1 MSYTTAPVGA
11 FVHKKLDIGSAHAA
25 SHRPPKTTPNR
36 KTSSP
41 SKPTASIFL
50 QDFLDDLDIGVAH
63 TSPDGT
69 LLYANSAFVEI
80 LGLPPFEDIG
90 GSNLKKFVAAAS
102 WQPLE
107 VALAQAPRG
116 RTVGELKIETPAGTP
131 RIVRLTFSAIRQA
144 AFPSIAI
151 IAVEATELVEKTKA
165 LQNSESALHLLSARL
180 LQLQDEERRRIARDL
195 HDVTGQELAVAAMSL
210 DHLIRTLDRPGL
222 DKHKAITAITESA
235 GLVHK
240 VEQEIRTLSYV
251 LHPPLLDEM
260 GLGSAVNW
268 YIDGLVKR
276 SGMQIE
282 THIPSEVKRLSVD
295 KEIALFRVIQESL
308 TNVLRHSGTTKACV
322 RISADAHR
330 IHVAVEDEGKGLDT
344 QKLSSATAKLGV
356 GIQGMR
362 GRLHQL
368 GGKLEV
374 RSNGHGTQVLATVPL
389 HEATASDAAHPVEP
403 EVAAKP
409 DGEPATAFQGTASR
423 KRILIVDDHEVAR
436 QGIRALL
443 RDQSD
448 LEICG
453 EAQDG
458 LEAVTKTKDL
468 APDLVIL
475 DLSMPR
481 AGGLS
486 AAHKIRTSG
495 LSTKILIFTTHH
507 YPGLDRMLRSAG
519 CDGYVHKANAS
530 QDLIR
535 GVREVLL
542 GNEFYN
548 SEVSQG
554 QVSQAQHA

>member
-1 MSYTTAPVGA
+1 VR
-11 FVHKKLDIGSAHAA
+11 KKLSSIDPTHAA
-25 SHRPPKTTPNR
+25 AHRRRRVASNGQISQAKTPAGLSFR
-36 KTSSP
+36 
-41 SKPTASIFL
+41 
-50 QDFLDDLDIGVAH
+50 DFLEGLDVGIASVS
-63 TSPDGT
+63 TDGT
-69 LLYANSAFVEI
+69 LRYANGSFVEL
-80 LGLPPFEDIG
+80 LGVPGFEDVAG
-90 GSNLKKFVAAAS
+90 LNLKKFVSAAS
-102 WQPLE
+102 WPSLE
-107 VALAQAPRG
+107 AALAQAPQG
-116 RTVGELKIETPAGTP
+116 HTEGELKMETPAAGAP
-131 RIVRLTFSAIRQA
+131 RTIRLSFSPIRQA
-144 AFPSIAI
+144 QATTIRI
-151 IAVEATELVEKTKA
+151 IATEVTELVEKTKA
-165 LQNSESALHLLSARL
+165 LQNSETALHSLSARL

-210 DHLIRTLDRPGL
+210 DHLVRSLDRPGL

-235 GLVHK
+235 GLIHK

-282 THIPSEVKRLSVD
+282 THIPAQVKRLTVEG
-295 KEIALFRVIQESL
+295 EIALFRVIQESL
-308 TNVLRHSGTTKACV
+308 TNVLRHSGTNRARV
-322 RISADAHR
+322 RITVNSNR
-330 IHVAVEDEGKGLDT
+330 IQVAVEDQGKGLDT
-344 QKLSSATAKLGV
+344 RKLSSVTPKLGV

-368 GGKLEV
+368 GGNLEV
-374 RSNGHGTQVLATVPL
+374 HSSGHGTQVLATLPIQ
-389 HEATASDAAHPVEP
+389 EATDPAATR
-403 EVAAKP
+403 AAREADTKTN
-409 DGEPATAFQGTASR
+409 GEPAETFHEARAR

-443 RDQSD
+443 SDQSD

-468 APDLVIL
+468 SPDLVIL

-486 AAHKIRTSG
+486 AAHQIRHSG
-495 LSTKILIFTTHH
+495 IQTKILIFTTHS
-507 YPGLDRMLRSAG
+507 YPGLDRMLRTAG

-535 GVREVLL
+535 GVRTVLL
-542 GNEFYN
+542 GEKFYD
-548 SEVSQG
+548 SKL
-554 QVSQAQHA
+554 AQQQSA

>member
-1 MSYTTAPVGA
+1 MR
-11 FVHKKLDIGSAHAA
+11 KKLDTG
-25 SHRPPKTTPNR
+25 
-36 KTSSP
+36 P
-41 SKPTASIFL
+41 SPTASHADKNGRRHAAPGHQPSSALKQPSAIAFE
-50 QDFLDDLDIGVAH
+50 DFLDDLDIGVA
-63 TSPDGT
+63 SALPDGT
-69 LLYANSAFVEI
+69 LLYVNRRFVEL
-80 LGLPPFEDIG
+80 LGAPALDDLS
-90 GSNLKKFVAAAS
+90 GSNLKRFVSAAS
-102 WQPLE
+102 WQALE
-107 VALAQAPRG
+107 IALTHAPKG
-116 RTVGELKIETPAGTP
+116 RTQGELRLENDSGNP
-131 RIVRLTFSAIRQA
+131 RTIHLTFGPVRHAQSTAIK
-144 AFPSIAI
+144 I
-151 IAVEATELVEKTKA
+151 IATEITELVEKTKA

-210 DHLIRTLDRPGL
+210 DHLTRSLDKPGL
-222 DKHKAITAITESA
+222 DKHKAISSITESA

-282 THIPSEVKRLSVD
+282 THIPTQVRRLSVD

-308 TNVLRHSGTTKACV
+308 TNVLRHSGTNKARV
-322 RISADAHR
+322 RISVDADYIR
-330 IHVAVEDEGKGLDT
+330 VSVEDEGKGLDAR
-344 QKLSSATAKLGV
+344 KLSATASKLGV

-368 GGKLEV
+368 GGHLEV
-374 RSNGHGTQVLATVPL
+374 HSSGRGTQVLATVPL
-389 HEATASDAAHPVEP
+389 NEAMDPTAMRPITPDVDA
-403 EVAAKP
+403 KS
-409 DGEPATAFQGTASR
+409 DGEPDTFQGPQAR

-458 LEAVTKTKDL
+458 LEAVSKTKDL
-468 APDLVIL
+468 SPDLVIL

-481 AGGLS
+481 AGGLA
-486 AAHKIRTSG
+486 AAHQIRHSG
-495 LSTKILIFTTHH
+495 MPTKILIFTTHS
-507 YPGLDRMLRSAG
+507 YPGLDRMLRTAG

-535 GVREVLL
+535 GVRAVLQ
-542 GNEFYN
+542 GDKFYDA
-548 SEVSQG
+548 EIVQSQ
-554 QVSQAQHA
+554 QA

>member
-1 MSYTTAPVGA
+1 
-11 FVHKKLDIGSAHAA
+11 VHKKLRDTDAPHVANHRSHKAAQNGKPHNGKRPSHAKSPHAKSPPSLSVRDFLEDLDLGIAHAFPDGTVLYA
-25 SHRPPKTTPNR
+25 NR
-36 KTSSP
+36 S
-41 SKPTASIFL
+41 FL
-50 QDFLDDLDIGVAH
+50 ELLGVPFLDDIAGA
-63 TSPDGT
+63 
-69 LLYANSAFVEI
+69 
-80 LGLPPFEDIG
+80 
-90 GSNLKKFVAAAS
+90 NLKSFVSAAS

-107 VALAQAPRG
+107 VALARAPQEQ
-116 RTVGELKIETPAGTP
+116 TEGELRVETPSGTP
-131 RIVRLTFSAIRQA
+131 RTVRLCFSPVRATTIK
-144 AFPSIAI
+144 I
-151 IAVEATELVEKTKA
+151 IATEVTELVEKTKA
-165 LQNSESALHLLSARL
+165 LQSSESALHTLSARL

-210 DHLIRTLDRPGL
+210 DHLTRTLDRPGL
-222 DKHKAITAITESA
+222 DKPKAVTAITESA
-235 GLVHK
+235 GLIHK

-268 YIDGLVKR
+268 YVDGLVKR

-282 THIPSEVKRLSVD
+282 THIPAQVKRLSVE

-308 TNVLRHSGTTKACV
+308 TNVLRHSGTNRARV
-322 RISADAHR
+322 RISVDSDS
-330 IHVAVEDEGKGLDT
+330 IQVAVEDEGKGLDT
-344 QKLSSATAKLGV
+344 RKLSSATAKLGV

-374 RSNGHGTQVLATVPL
+374 SSSARGTHVLATVPL
-389 HEATASDAAHPVEP
+389 RDLGDSAARPTEF
-403 EVAAKP
+403 EVSTKSN
-409 DGEPATAFQGTASR
+409 GEPADTIHESQGR

-443 RDQSD
+443 REQSD

-453 EAQDG
+453 EAEDG

-486 AAHKIRTSG
+486 AAHQIRHNG
-495 LSTKILIFTTHH
+495 LSTKILIFTTHS

-530 QDLIR
+530 NDLIR
-535 GVREVLL
+535 GVRAVLH
-542 GNEFYN
+542 GEKFYDAA
-548 SEVSQG
+548 SVRQ
-554 QVSQAQHA
+554 QHA

>member
-1 MSYTTAPVGA
+1 MR
-11 FVHKKLDIGSAHAA
+11 KKLVDTDSAHAA
-25 SHRPPKTTPNR
+25 NHRSHKAAHNGKPQNGKRGSPAK
-36 KTSSP
+36 SP
-41 SKPTASIFL
+41 SFL
-50 QDFLDDLDIGVAH
+50 AVRDFLLVPDFLDDLDIGAANAYV
-63 TSPDGT
+63 DGT
-69 LLYANSAFVEI
+69 LLYANRYFMELLGVAF
-80 LGLPPFEDIG
+80 LDDIAG
-90 GSNLKKFVAAAS
+90 ANLKTFISAAS
-102 WQPLE
+102 WLSLE
-107 VALAQAPRG
+107 AALARAPRG
-116 RTVGELKIETPAGTP
+116 HTEGELKVETPSGTP
-131 RIVRLTFSAIRQA
+131 RTVRLSFSPIRKDQVT
-144 AFPSIAI
+144 SIKI
-151 IAVEATELVEKTKA
+151 IATEVTELIEKTKA
-165 LQNSESALHLLSARL
+165 LQNSESALHTLSARL

-210 DHLIRTLDRPGL
+210 DHLTRTLDRPGL
-222 DKHKAITAITESA
+222 DKHKAITAVTESA

-282 THIPSEVKRLSVD
+282 THVPAQVKRLSVD
-295 KEIALFRVIQESL
+295 KEIAVFRVIQESL
-308 TNVLRHSGTTKACV
+308 TNVLRHSGTNKARV
-322 RISADAHR
+322 RISVDCDQ
-330 IHVAVEDEGKGLDT
+330 IKVAVEDEGKGLDMR
-344 QKLSSATAKLGV
+344 KLSSATAKLGV

-374 RSNGHGTQVLATVPL
+374 RSSGHGTQVLATVPL
-389 HEATASDAAHPVEP
+389 CDAGDPAAMRSLESEVSANPNDEP
-403 EVAAKP
+403 SGMPQDSQA
-409 DGEPATAFQGTASR
+409 R

-453 EAQDG
+453 EAEDG

-486 AAHKIRTSG
+486 AAHQIRHCG
-495 LSTKILIFTTHH
+495 LSTKILIFTTHS

-530 QDLIR
+530 DDLIR
-535 GVREVLL
+535 GVRAVLL
-542 GNEFYN
+542 GEKFYDG
-548 SEVSQG
+548 E
-554 QVSQAQHA
+554 AARQHHA